1 LSFSKAI
8 PTVSRRDLL
17 RGFSALAATSL
28 LSGCGASLFTSPA
41 TSGVQPGGNPQPIP
55 IGAITA
61 ASMTVSATVAGS
73 FARDFVGLA
82 YEKQT
87 LSLPL
92 FNSANSDLTGL
103 FSRLGESMLRIGG
116 DSVDWN
122 VWTPDGKGQ
131 TPGQIAPSDVDA
143 LAGFL
148 KAAGWTCI
156 YGINLGG
163 SATGA
168 TTPGL
173 AAAEVAYVAK
183 ALGPLLVGIEIGNE
197 CENYRDGGSY
207 YQYDWTVEMFEAL
220 WTEYRDAIVALT
232 PNAPLIGPAAGS
244 NVAGWTIPWGE
255 SITKAN
261 FGHLTQHYY
270 RGPGNV
276 AAATID
282 DLLSVDTALTAELAL
297 LKDGAESIGVPFRIG
312 ECNSYWDGGAAGV
325 SNVYASS
332 LWAIDMIFQCALGG
346 ATGVNFQGGDHSH
359 YTPIED
365 NFGPIVGPR
374 PVFYGL
380 VMAAM
385 AGAGDIL
392 ATELN
397 VGSLNATGY
406 AVKNASGG
414 MSLVIV
420 NKDATQNL
428 DLSIAVPATDQ
439 VMTRAT
445 LQGLTQLSADAA
457 APNLAATSGVTIQGG
472 NIGVDGAFAPLAA
485 YDLAV
490 SRRQLSCYVP
500 ALSAVL
506 IQLS

>member
-1 LSFSKAI
+1 LSSPETI
-8 PTVSRRDLL
+8 PTISRRELL
-17 RGFSALAATSL
+17 RGLSAIATASL
-28 LSGCGASLFTSPA
+28 LTGCGTSAFSSLASS
-41 TSGVQPGGNPQPIP
+41 SVQPITNPQPLP

-61 ASMTVSATVAGS
+61 ASMTVAATIAGS
-73 FARDFVGLA
+73 FAKDFVGLA

-87 LSLPL
+87 LYLPL
-92 FNSANSDLTGL
+92 FSSSSSDLIGL

-116 DSVDWN
+116 DSVDKN
-122 VWTPDGKGQ
+122 VWTPDGMGQ
-131 TPGQIAPSDVDA
+131 TPGQIAPPDVDA
-143 LAGFL
+143 LVGFL
-148 KAAGWTCI
+148 KATGWSCI

-163 SATGA
+163 SASGA
-168 TTPGL
+168 TTPAL
-173 AAAEVAYVAK
+173 AAEEVAYVAK

-207 YQYDWTVEMFEAL
+207 YQYNWTVEMFEAL
-220 WTEYRDAIVALT
+220 WTEYHDAIVAQT

-244 NVAGWTIPWGE
+244 NVGGWTIPWGE

-270 RGPGNV
+270 KGPGD
-276 AAATID
+276 AATATIE

-297 LKDGAESIGVPFRIG
+297 LKDGAESIGVPFRVG
-312 ECNSYWDGGAAGV
+312 ECNSYWDGGTAGV

-332 LWAIDMIFQCALGG
+332 LWAIDMLFQSALGG

-374 PVFYGL
+374 PIFYGL

-385 AGAGDIL
+385 AGAGDVL
-392 ATELN
+392 STELN

-406 AVKNASGG
+406 AVKKASGG

-420 NKDATQNL
+420 NKDMTQNL
-428 DLSIAVPATDQ
+428 DLSIALPAADRPVTSAALQ
-439 VMTRAT
+439 VM
-445 LQGLTQLSADAA
+445 TQLSADATS
-457 APNLAATSGVTIQGG
+457 PSLSATSGVTLQGG
-472 NIGVDGAFAPLAA
+472 SIAVDGALAPNAA
-485 YDLAV
+485 YGLAV
-490 SRRQLSCYVP
+490 SARQLSCYVP